1 MGTDAADEKQTT
13 PEKSRL
19 KRAWK
24 PVTALAGFVVAVV
37 AFANNAFDLKDKVVG
52 EQAKG
57 SVAFTKPIPE
67 KGLQVSSRILTVK
80 GTVRLAPNRNLWIVV
95 RDDTSGG
102 GYYPQGLAR
111 IGRDGTWECDISL
124 GSRTNDDNGP
134 YTVLAVFAAPNAA
147 HQFNEF
153 VNTKLSTRTAGLH
166 PYPNDEDAKEMA
178 SLTMYRS
185 DPGDPNIPGPRRCR
199 GAASSTR

>member
-1 MGTDAADEKQTT
+1 MGIDAADEKQPT
-13 PEKSRL
+13 PGKSRL
-19 KRAWK
+19 TRARAA
-24 PVTALAGFVVAVV
+24 VAALVAFVVAGV
-37 AFANNAFDLKDKVVG
+37 AFANNAFDLREKLLG

-57 SVAFTKPIPE
+57 SVVFTEPIPE
-67 KGLQVSSRILTVK
+67 KDLRVSSRILTVK

-111 IGRDGTWECDISL
+111 ISRDGAWECDISL
-124 GSRTNDDNGP
+124 GSNTNDDNGP

-147 HQFNEF
+147 YQFNEF
-153 VNTKLSTRTAGLH
+153 INTKLSTRTAGMH
-166 PYPNDEDAKEMA
+166 PYPKDEDAKQMA

-199 GAASSTR
+199 GATS